1 MSETGVR
8 RGGQGLNQEMRNVDK
23 IKLRARVFFKRRKN
37 DLVFLLAFCGIALC
51 RSIPH
56 TIGMRLG
63 AFIGGLAYYVL
74 PTERKRALEHLA
86 IAFSEEKSL
95 AERKK
100 IAHACFQNLGR
111 NAVETVNLKR
121 IRNDVN
127 FRITYEGKE
136 YMDQALSLGR
146 GAILLTAHVG
156 NWELLGCFMAW
167 SGYTL
172 NAVARK
178 ISDSRLNRIL
188 LNFREGESV
197 RVIQRDS
204 PTAGRQLLKAIK
216 NNEIVG
222 ILIDQDTTV
231 KGVMADFFGKKA
243 NTPAGPA
250 ILARR
255 RAVPVV
261 AYHIYRVS
269 DWEHRIV
276 ARPPFEIVQTDDI
289 SKDIETN
296 TEIFNSVI
304 EQFIREHPEQWVWH
318 HRRWR
323 RRVAS

>member
-1 MSETGVR
+1 MWKIGETR
-8 RGGQGLNQEMRNVDK
+8 LK
-23 IKLRARVFFKRRKN
+23 ARVFLKGRKN
-37 DLVFLLAFCGIALC
+37 DLVYLLALFGIVFF
-51 RSIPH
+51 RMIPLS
-56 TIGMRLG
+56 IGMHLG
-63 AFIGGLAYYVL
+63 AFIGGLTYYVL
-74 PTERKRALEHLA
+74 PKERKRAWEHLA
-86 IAFSEEKSL
+86 IAFSGEKSL

-100 IAHACFQNLGR
+100 IAQACFQNLGR

-127 FRITYEGKE
+127 IRITHEGKE
-136 YMDQALSLGR
+136 YVDQALSLGK
-146 GAILLTAHVG
+146 GAILLSAHAG
-156 NWELLGCFMAW
+156 NWELMACFMAW
-167 SGYTL
+167 SGYTV
-172 NAVARK
+172 NAVARQA
-178 ISDSRLNRIL
+178 SDGRLNRIL
-188 LNFREGESV
+188 LRFREGESL

-216 NNEIVG
+216 NNELIL
-222 ILIDQDTTV
+222 ILIDQDTRV

-250 ILARR
+250 TLARR

-261 AYHIYRVS
+261 ACHIYRVS
-269 DWEHRIV
+269 DKEHRLV
-276 ARPPFEIVQTDDI
+276 TRPPFEIVQTDDI
-289 SKDIETN
+289 PKDIETN